1 MQQVVFQDL
10 GLINF
15 KEAWDYQE
23 KLFQEI
29 IDIKVET
36 VRKEQIWQH
45 NLTFYFAN
53 TQVCIRFEKSG
64 NEKSL

>member
-10 GLINF
+10 GLIDY

-29 IDIKVET
+29 IYIKNEIVS
-36 VRKEQIWQH
+36 KE
-45 NLTFYFAN
+45 
-53 TQVCIRFEKSG
+53 
-64 NEKSL
+64 